1 MATSSDTKK
10 KLDFNII
17 PWETVFNYLKENVQV
32 QRSDR
37 WQILLADR
45 VANTQREL
53 ARPTPFVNEY
63 MKWIQSRNKNI
74 KSGSKAVPSGN
85 LGPNIT
91 DGEIIDVRISCR
103 GPDDKL
109 YDRDEQLRQ
118 RLPRGCTLLQCRVK
132 GEAQPRLDFAL
143 FALRKFSG
151 GLGDDDN
158 REDDNQAWLR
168 YFLQH
173 PRTASQIICTR
184 KINGEACHLSCVAL
198 PPDNR
203 LILIAGSK
211 NVHLCFRTHD
221 DIAMYGN
228 DTTYNYASS
237 FCHTIL
243 YALEAMPDKG
253 AMLLN
258 FLSLTRYTAVFEI
271 LNYEH
276 QHIVNL
282 SYLKE
287 KPHRSELKFITFA
300 QVPEDFD
307 KKVTNLC
314 ALTPDFAIEI
324 ARCLHLST
332 TDYEIIENQSHVLNE
347 YLTSIKYRHECEGSV
362 LYFLNQA
369 DEVIGLLKKK
379 TIWYVILR
387 AIREKIRPMLSQWEK
402 NHKLDVA
409 DTIERVSRRLNAIQ
423 KWLGFSNAILDQWKT
438 LAGQYVTWIGEKA
451 KKRTVARDDIS
462 NEYPILWSKFLEET
476 NNQDDFMKNMIEKN
490 AEEDVW
496 QQLNEMK
503 IADSTIKD
511 EDKDEDVET

>member
-1 MATSSDTKK
+1 M
-10 KLDFNII
+10 
-17 PWETVFNYLKENVQV
+17 
-32 QRSDR
+32 
-37 WQILLADR
+37 
-45 VANTQREL
+45 
-53 ARPTPFVNEY
+53 
-63 MKWIQSRNKNI
+63 
-74 KSGSKAVPSGN
+74 
-85 LGPNIT
+85 
-91 DGEIIDVRISCR
+91 
-103 GPDDKL
+103 
-109 YDRDEQLRQ
+109 
-118 RLPRGCTLLQCRVK
+118 
-132 GEAQPRLDFAL
+132 
-143 FALRKFSG
+143 
-151 GLGDDDN
+151 
-158 REDDNQAWLR
+158 
-168 YFLQH
+168 
-173 PRTASQIICTR
+173 
-184 KINGEACHLSCVAL
+184 
-198 PPDNR
+198 
-203 LILIAGSK
+203 
-211 NVHLCFRTHD
+211 
-221 DIAMYGN
+221 
-228 DTTYNYASS
+228 
-237 FCHTIL
+237 
-243 YALEAMPDKG
+243 
-253 AMLLN
+253 
-258 FLSLTRYTAVFEI
+258 
-271 LNYEH
+271 
-276 QHIVNL
+276 
-282 SYLKE
+282 
-287 KPHRSELKFITFA
+287 KFITFA